1 MACPPHSVW
10 EGRHGR
16 AAGATLTGLPLSP
29 AGYNAWRH
37 FCGLSQP
44 RTLAQLSLVLKNAG
58 LARQLLE
65 LYGTPDNM
73 DLWIGA
79 VAEPLLPG
87 ARVGPLLACLLEKQ
101 FRRIRSG
108 DR

>member
-1 MACPPHSVW
+1 MVLRNP
-10 EGRHGR
+10 E
-16 AAGATLTGLPLSP
+16 
-29 AGYNAWRH
+29 
-37 FCGLSQP
+37 
-44 RTLAQLSLVLKNAG
+44 LAK
-58 LARQLLE
+58 QLLE

-73 DLWIGA
+73 DLWMGA

-101 FRRIRSG
+101 FQRIRSG